1 MQGIA
6 IRTFIVRRLAVFF
19 LMVVS
24 VNTPVIAAEPLDTEM
39 EDVKKA
45 LLELKRDLIIL
56 EEDLLFPASSQ
67 VAVFLSMDLG
77 EFFQLDA
84 VTLKLNGKEVAHH
97 LYTDKQVDA
106 LYRGGIQKLFIGNI
120 KQGGNRITAF
130 FTGRGPA
137 GRDYR
142 RATSVEFE
150 KSFEPTFV
158 ELAISDSTANYQPD
172 FTAAVSN

>member
-6 IRTFIVRRLAVFF
+6 IRTFIVRQLALVLLFV
-19 LMVVS
+19 MSVS
-24 VNTPVIAAEPLDTEM
+24 APGAAAEPLDTEM

-45 LLELKRDLIIL
+45 ILELKRDLIIL

-67 VAVFLSMDLG
+67 VAIFLSMDLG

-84 VTLKLNGKEVAHH
+84 VTVKLNGKEVTHH

-106 LYRGGIQKLFIGNI
+106 LYRGGVQKLFIGNI
-120 KQGGNRITAF
+120 KQGGNRVTAF
-130 FTGRGPA
+130 FTGRGPS
-137 GRDYR
+137 GRDFR
-142 RATSVEFE
+142 RATSVTFE

-158 ELAISDSTANYQPD
+158 ELAISDSTAKYQPD
-172 FTAAVSN
+172 FTASVSN

>member
-6 IRTFIVRRLAVFF
+6 IRTFVARRLAVV
-19 LMVVS
+19 LLATMSVS
-24 VNTPVIAAEPLDTEM
+24 AAGAAAQSLDSEM

-45 LLELKRDLIIL
+45 LLELKRDLVIL

-84 VTLKLNGKEVAHH
+84 VTVKLNGKEVAHH

-130 FTGRGPA
+130 FTGRGPS

-142 RATSVEFE
+142 RATTVAFE

-158 ELAISDSTANYQPD
+158 ELAISDSTAKYQPE
-172 FTAAVSN
+172 FTSAVSN

>member
-1 MQGIA
+1 MQRIA
-6 IRTFIVRRLAVFF
+6 IRTFIARQLALV
-19 LMVVS
+19 LLLVVS
-24 VNTPVIAAEPLDTEM
+24 VSASYAAAEPLDTEM

-67 VAVFLSMDLG
+67 LAVFLSMDLG

-84 VTLKLNGKEVAHH
+84 VTVKLNGKEVAHH

-106 LYRGGIQKLFIGNI
+106 LYRGGVQKLFIGNI
-120 KQGGNRITAF
+120 RQGDNRITAF
-130 FTGRGPA
+130 FTGRGPN
-137 GRDYR
+137 GRDFR
-142 RATSVEFE
+142 RATSVAFE

-158 ELAISDSTANYQPD
+158 ELAISDSTAKYQPD